1 MDLRTLWCPKTPGM
15 PQEERFLFSFSYFT
29 SMNIL
34 KNIKH
39 LESDICKDKYHST
52 CLQTVSEG
60 PDHRQ
65 QLLSIKYS
73 YSTLAKAQQTSFF
86 TLSNQ

>member
-1 MDLRTLWCPKTPGM
+1 MDLSTLWCPKTPGM
-15 PQEERFLFSFSYFT
+15 PQEQRFLFSFSYFA

-39 LESDICKDKYHST
+39 MESDICF
-52 CLQTVSEG
+52 QTVSEG
-60 PDHRQ
+60 PDHQQ

-73 YSTLAKAQQTSFF
+73 NSTLATA
-86 TLSNQ
+86 